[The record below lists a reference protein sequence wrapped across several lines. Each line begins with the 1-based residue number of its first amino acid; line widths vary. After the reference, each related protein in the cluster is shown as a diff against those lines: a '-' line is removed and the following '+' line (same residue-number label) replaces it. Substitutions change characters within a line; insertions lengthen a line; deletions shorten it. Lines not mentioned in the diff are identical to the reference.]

1 MTQPPAGQPPRGPHP
16 PRGHRGPGAF
26 GPPQGGRGYGPPQ
39 GGFGPPPGRP
49 GTPPRGFGPPLGDFG
64 PPQGGYGTPAGGF
77 GPPPGPPQDLRQGS
91 RQRGRLQGAPQGPP
105 QGPPPP
111 LPQGERQQPKKGAG
125 KIVAIVVVLVV
136 LGLGGFAAWKLVG
149 PGASDSLAAAAD
161 PGDGAAGA
169 PSSCSL
175 VSGDDLNAVL
185 GDGGWTALDT
195 GAAVGRVYD
204 SRLLAGVPKSCWVTD
219 SLNEKLSRVA
229 RYDGGDAAAR
239 FAEEKRKAQSG
250 AFLGKDVPG
259 GDEAFCTTPN
269 ESSSAAGALVRR
281 GDTLIYVGTTAAG
294 PDADAGC
301 ALAVQIVEKVR

>member
-16 PRGHRGPGAF
+16 PRGHRGPAAF
-26 GPPQGGRGYGPPQ
+26 GPPQGGHGYGPPQ
-39 GGFGPPPGRP
+39 RGFGPPPGGP
-49 GTPPRGFGPPLGDFG
+49 GTPPRGFGPP
-64 PPQGGYGTPAGGF
+64 
-77 GPPPGPPQDLRQGS
+77 PGL
-91 RQRGRLQGAPQGPP
+91 PQGPP
-105 QGPPPP
+105 QGPPLGPQPP
-111 LPQGERQQPKKGAG
+111 APPQGERLQPKKGPRG
-125 KIVAIVVVLVV
+125 KAIAIVVAMLVV

-149 PGASDSLAAAAD
+149 PGAGDSAPAAAD
-161 PGDGAAGA
+161 GGDAAAGV

-175 VSGDDLNAVL
+175 VSGEDLNAVL

-250 AFLGKDVPG
+250 AFLGKDVSA
-259 GDEAFCTTPN
+259 GDEAFCTTPD

-281 GDTLIYVGTTAAG
+281 GGTLIYVGTTAAG
-294 PDADAGC
+294 ADADAGC
-301 ALAVQIVEKVR
+301 ALAVQLVEKVR

>member
-1 MTQPPAGQPPRGPHP
+1 M
-16 PRGHRGPGAF
+16 
-26 GPPQGGRGYGPPQ
+26 
-39 GGFGPPPGRP
+39 
-49 GTPPRGFGPPLGDFG
+49 
-64 PPQGGYGTPAGGF
+64 
-77 GPPPGPPQDLRQGS
+77 
-91 RQRGRLQGAPQGPP
+91 
-105 QGPPPP
+105 
-111 LPQGERQQPKKGAG
+111 
-125 KIVAIVVVLVV
+125 VVVL
-136 LGLGGFAAWKLVG
+136 GSGGFAAWKLVG
-149 PGASDSLAAAAD
+149 PGASDTVAAAAD
-161 PGDGAAGA
+161 PGDGASGA

-195 GAAVGRVYD
+195 GTAVGRVYD
-204 SRLLAGVPKSCWVTD
+204 SRLLGGVPKSCWVTD

-239 FAEEKRKAQSG
+239 FADEKRKAQSG
-250 AFLGKDVPG
+250 AFLGKDVPA

-301 ALAVQIVEKVR
+301 ALAVQLVDKVR